1 MGGKDFLRNLDL
13 ILTRLENFGIT
24 LNPDK
29 CRVNLREIK
38 GVGHILDATGLR
50 FTEDKLER
58 LIIFPLPMPVSKL
71 HSFLGLVNYFKD
83 HIDSSYVEYSHRL
96 YELLHK
102 DKDQKRSIQW
112 TDELKEDFERLKELV
127 NYII

>member
-1 MGGKDFLRNLDL
+1 MYDVCFAYIDDIIWGGKDFQEFLRNLDL

-29 CRVNLREIK
+29 CKINLREIK
-38 GVGHILDATGLR
+38 GVGYILDATDLR
-50 FTEDKLER
+50 FSEDKLESVR
-58 LIIFPLPMPVSKL
+58 IFPLPMSVSKL

-83 HIDSSYVEYSHRL
+83 HVDSSYVEYSHRL

-102 DKDQKRSIQW
+102 DKDQK
-112 TDELKEDFERLKELV
+112 
-127 NYII
+127 